1 MNTIRELNQQEL
13 EALHPG
19 EAITLTTVMA
29 VMAIALLAIVCYKLF
44 MSKSGKASLG
54 NYKFEWGSAK

>member
-1 MNTIRELNQQEL
+1 MNARYLSEKEM
-13 EALHPG
+13 EMCHPG

-29 VMAIALLAIVCYKLF
+29 IFAIALLAVICYKLF